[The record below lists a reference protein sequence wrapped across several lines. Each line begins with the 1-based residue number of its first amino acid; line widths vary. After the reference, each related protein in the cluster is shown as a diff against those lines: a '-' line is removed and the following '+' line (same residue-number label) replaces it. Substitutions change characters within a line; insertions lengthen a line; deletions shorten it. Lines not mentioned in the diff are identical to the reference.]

1 MSEHPDSTNRV
12 IWANCP
18 ELNKGFTSNKVVTT
32 KYNLLTFLPFSLF
45 IQFRRVSNIYF
56 LIIAVLQSIPQISPL
71 QPFTAIAPLVFVL
84 GVSMIREGIEDY
96 LRYKSDKEINNSPTF
111 VYKNHAFREVE
122 FAKIC
127 TGDVVMVKKN
137 EVFPCDLVM
146 LANSSENSIAY
157 IETSSLDGEKALK
170 PRKSFKETAYEFKN
184 NTFNRI
190 ANRLKCE
197 LPNAR
202 LYNFSGS
209 YDYRGKL
216 YSLDKAN
223 LLLAGAFLRNT
234 EWVIGISVYTG
245 KDTKLRQNMMDRK
258 YKESRIEKIANKY
271 IMLIIILQFFLC
283 LCAAIA
289 SGMWVSENVHEHC
302 YIRYDPSYEI
312 YDQGGIQGVLSYFT
326 YFLLLNTMLPI
337 SLIISLELLK
347 LGQGYFMMMDLM
359 MYSEKR
365 DRCCK
370 VSSFSLNEELGMIK
384 HIFSDKTGT
393 LTCNQM
399 EFKFLSVGNRI
410 YGDSS
415 YLMNFGLKS
424 RVTYEDREIKYTF
437 FDKNIENDLF
447 VIGDPIPLKFPVR
460 AKGKTFS
467 INYTTQQEIT
477 SMMMKCLALCHE
489 CLIELDNGEI
499 KYTGPSPD
507 DVVLVDTAKRLGYQ
521 LSSVRSEIMSLEI
534 IPFRIRQDRTCETY
548 ERVCI
553 LEFNSDRKRM
563 SVILKEQNTGKY
575 IIFMKGADLMM
586 LSRLSKTSNEQG
598 YVEFVKRN
606 VDVFSS
612 RGYRTLVMAFK
623 YIDNSEFDIWKDKY
637 EKAVTLIAG
646 REEAVDQVAE
656 EIEKDM
662 ILLGC
667 SSVEDALQED
677 VPSTI
682 QDILTAGISFW
693 MLTGDKLE
701 TAENIGKTCS
711 LIDDNTHLERSTS
724 NSAKEC
730 YEALYKSLKNFKMYA
745 GEKPLALIIEGPAL
759 EVVLYDHNDQSKR
772 DKYRQISSSKNNIKA
787 AGECKKIFL
796 KMAEMCRTII
806 CCRVS
811 PGEKRE
817 VVKLIKETSG
827 KVTLSIG
834 DGANDVPMILEAH
847 IGVGLYGEEG
857 IQAVQASDYALGEFR
872 YLWELLLVH
881 GRFNYMRQS
890 EMVLYFF
897 YKNLVFTIPQFL
909 FAHYSAYSGQT
920 VYDDWYLTFYNMV
933 FTALPLLMRALFERD
948 FDIPKRWESV
958 GINAIENKK
967 YLRKI
972 IPYTYCLGSENQL
985 FTFSRF
991 VLWVSNGILHS
1002 FIVFFI
1008 PLYAAAEGVLDE
1020 DGHNFDLWSFSITS
1034 FSCIII
1040 IVNLKLA
1047 VNTKLWNKFHYIC
1060 MFGLSIALYFIF
1072 ILIYDILTYT
1082 SSFHTVYVLLGT
1094 YYYYFCIFAT
1104 VFLVCIIDLGL
1115 TFAYKFLNPT
1125 NSDILAYGCSK
1136 LSSKKNV
1143 VVDDQGYFDQ
1153 NNNTINNISEKDQ
1166 SKAELGPLKGKER
1179 KISVA
1184 KGQNFTYENKHI
1196 DLSYNQNNK

>member
-1 MSEHPDSTNRV
+1 MSGQTELSSRV

-18 ELNKGFTSNKVVTT
+18 ELNRGFSDNKVVTT

-45 IQFRRVSNIYF
+45 IQFRKVSNIYF
-56 LIIAVLQSIPQISPL
+56 LITAILQSIPQISPL

-84 GVSMIREGIEDY
+84 SVSMIREGIEDY
-96 LRYKSDKEINNSPTF
+96 LRYKSDKEINNSPTS
-111 VYKNHAFREVE
+111 VYSNTIFQDIP
-122 FAKIC
+122 FAKIRV
-127 TGDVVMVKKN
+127 GNVVLVKKN

-146 LANSSENSIAY
+146 LANSSENGIAY

-170 PRKSFKETAYEFKN
+170 PRKSFKETSYELKPN
-184 NTFNRI
+184 KIHRI

-197 LPNAR
+197 FPNAR

-209 YDYRGKL
+209 YDYRGKVL
-216 YSLDKAN
+216 SLDKSN

-234 EWVIGISVYTG
+234 EWAIGISVYTG
-245 KDTKLRQNMMDRK
+245 KDTKLRQNMMERK
-258 YKESRIEKIANKY
+258 YKESRIEKTANRY
-271 IMLIIILQFFLC
+271 IILIIVLQFFLC
-283 LCAAIA
+283 LSAAIA
-289 SGMWVSENVHEHC
+289 SGFWVSRNIRNHS
-302 YIRYDPSYEI
+302 YIRYVSSYDI
-312 YDQGGIQGVLSYFT
+312 YDQGGAQGVLSYFT

-347 LGQGYFMMMDLM
+347 LGQGFFMMMDLT

-415 YLMNFGLKS
+415 SLMNFGLKTK
-424 RVTYEDREIKYTF
+424 VTYEDREIKYTF

-447 VIGDPIPLKFPVR
+447 ATGNPIPLKFPVQMR
-460 AKGKTFS
+460 NGMSAVDYS
-467 INYTTQQEIT
+467 TQQELAG
-477 SMMMKCLALCHE
+477 MMMKCLSLCHE
-489 CLIELDNGEI
+489 CLIEIENNEI

-521 LSSVRSEIMSLEI
+521 LTSIRSEFMVLDI
-534 IPFRIRQDRTCETY
+534 IPFRMKEDKISEVF
-548 ERVCI
+548 ERICI

-563 SVILKEQNTGKY
+563 SVILKEVNTGNY
-575 IIFMKGADLMM
+575 LIFMKGADLMM
-586 LSRLSKTSNEQG
+586 FQRISKNNNPG
-598 YVEFVKRN
+598 YVEYIKRN
-606 VDVFSS
+606 VDIFSS
-612 RGYRTLVMAFK
+612 RGFRTLVMSFK
-623 YIDNSEFDIWKDKY
+623 YIEPHEFAIWKEKY
-637 EKAVTLIAG
+637 DYAITLITG
-646 REEAVDQVAE
+646 REEAVDKVAE

-662 ILLGC
+662 LLLGC
-667 SSVEDALQED
+667 SSVEDALQDD

-682 QDILTAGISFW
+682 QDILTAGMSFW

-711 LIDDNTHLERSTS
+711 LIDENTHLERSTS
-724 NSAKEC
+724 GSAQEC
-730 YEALYKSLKNFKMYA
+730 KSALEKSLENFERFK

-759 EVVLYDHNDQSKR
+759 EVILYDHNNQSKR
-772 DKYRQISSSKNNIKA
+772 EKYRQISSNEQNVHSA
-787 AGECKKIFL
+787 LDSKKIFL
-796 KMAEMCRTII
+796 KMADMCRTII

-847 IGVGLYGEEG
+847 IGIGLYGEEG

-872 YLWELLLVH
+872 FLWELLLVH

-890 EMVLYFF
+890 EMILYFF

-948 FDIPKRWESV
+948 FDVPKRWEAT
-958 GINAIENKK
+958 GDTALENKK
-967 YLRKI
+967 YLRKV

-985 FTFSRF
+985 FTRGRF
-991 VLWVSNGILHS
+991 VLWVSNGIIHS
-1002 FIVFFI
+1002 FIVFFV
-1008 PLYAAAEGVLDE
+1008 PLYAACEGVMDE
-1020 DGHNFDLWSFSITS
+1020 DGHSYDLWSFSIAS
-1034 FSCIII
+1034 FSSIII

-1047 VNTKLWNKFHYIC
+1047 VNTKLWNKFHYAC
-1060 MFGLSIALYFIF
+1060 MFGFSIALYFIF
-1072 ILIYDILTYT
+1072 ILIYDVLTYT
-1082 SSFHTVYVLLGT
+1082 SSFHTVYMILGT
-1094 YYYYFCIFAT
+1094 HYYYFCILANIS
-1104 VFLVCIIDLGL
+1104 LVCIVDLGL
-1115 TFAYKFLNPT
+1115 TFAYKFMYPT
-1125 NSDILAYGCSK
+1125 SSDILAAGCSQFAQEY
-1136 LSSKKNV
+1136 V
-1143 VVDDQGYFDQ
+1143 FDQ
-1153 NNNTINNISEKDQ
+1153 HNYFESNDNANDKTIQKNDVATINKQERNINIEKG
-1166 SKAELGPLKGKER
+1166 E
-1179 KISVA
+1179 V
-1184 KGQNFTYENKHI
+1184 FTYEDKLVDLFPKSNK
-1196 DLSYNQNNK
+1196 